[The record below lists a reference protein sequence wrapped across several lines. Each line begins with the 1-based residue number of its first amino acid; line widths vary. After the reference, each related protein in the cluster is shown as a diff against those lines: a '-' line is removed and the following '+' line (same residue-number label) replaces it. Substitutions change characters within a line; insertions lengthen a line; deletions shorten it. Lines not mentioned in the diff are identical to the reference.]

1 MYMVDKRLSTVL
13 NGHKRAQPD
22 TTGAQVLLDV
32 VTAAGAARY
41 QVPAGRVAT
50 VCGLEIDSDLLSG
63 GGARLVTCP
72 DALARSDARGWVCA
86 APEWRKSTKGESNG
100 NI

>member
-1 MYMVDKRLSTVL
+1 MGEMYMVDKRLSTTIFDR
-13 NGHKRAQPD
+13 HTRTQP
-22 TTGAQVLLDV
+22 AHVLLDV